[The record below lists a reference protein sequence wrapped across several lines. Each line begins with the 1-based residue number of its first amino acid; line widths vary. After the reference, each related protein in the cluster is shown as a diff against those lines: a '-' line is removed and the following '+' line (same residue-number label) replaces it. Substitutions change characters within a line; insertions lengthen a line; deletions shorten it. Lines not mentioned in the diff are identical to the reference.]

1 MFRNVSLSPL
11 YPLAHPP
18 PAFGAC
24 FRCNGNGSSREAD
37 KMRNRCRKEM
47 EGEEERA
54 GGARGGFLCSSLQR
68 SKAIKLSCC
77 SVFGVLGDYDLDYY
91 RNFHVHVK
99 T

>member
-18 PAFGAC
+18 PAFGTC
-24 FRCNGNGSSREAD
+24 FRCNGSSREAD
-37 KMRNRCRKEM
+37 KMRNGCRKEM
-47 EGEEERA
+47 EEEEERA

-91 RNFHVHVK
+91 RIFHVHVK

>member
-1 MFRNVSLSPL
+1 MSQ
-11 YPLAHPP
+11 
-18 PAFGAC
+18 GD
-24 FRCNGNGSSREAD
+24 G
-37 KMRNRCRKEM
+37 
-47 EGEEERA
+47 GEEERA

-99 T
+99 TERAIISEKSKAYK